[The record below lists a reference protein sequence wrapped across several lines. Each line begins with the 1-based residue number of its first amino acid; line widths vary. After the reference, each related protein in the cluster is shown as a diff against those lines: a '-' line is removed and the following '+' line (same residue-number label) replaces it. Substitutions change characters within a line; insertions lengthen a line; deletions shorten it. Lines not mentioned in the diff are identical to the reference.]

1 MKIITIE
8 NFLRLV
14 RSLKAIQRELSGMIR
29 KNRKNSLRVEAYGC
43 EPGCQGCKCKFKI
56 KINRKWIQDDSSDAA
71 AFKKDWLKRFNRV
84 YFNSTDKDGNQH
96 EDVIPNFNVFQK
108 PDDANSKIQVT
119 CYKGVGNIRTGNIRT
134 DS

>member
-1 MKIITIE
+1 
-8 NFLRLV
+8 
-14 RSLKAIQRELSGMIR
+14 MIR
-29 KNRKNSLRVEAYGC
+29 KNRKNSLRVEAYDC
-43 EPGCQGCKCKFKI
+43 EPGCQRCLCKFKI

-119 CYKGVGNIRTGNIRT
+119 CYRGGVEIFVLIDKTPTKTTVTVVVKTLINL
-134 DS
+134 SY